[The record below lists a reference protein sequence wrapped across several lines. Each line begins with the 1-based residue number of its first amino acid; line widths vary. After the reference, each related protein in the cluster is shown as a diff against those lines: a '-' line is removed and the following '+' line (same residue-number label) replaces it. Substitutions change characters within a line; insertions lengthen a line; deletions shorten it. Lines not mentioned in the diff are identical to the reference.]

1 MYESYR
7 HCKKNRRFGTC
18 GDSERDP
25 QNPSVK
31 RRDPSGNLY
40 NTLSDT
46 TGWLIASAIYGILSM
61 IMELDRPAF
70 WWRALIHCSLCAAVT
85 VITAWALGDETG
97 LGQTAKL
104 VLPSFF
110 IIYIGISFIIYL
122 WERQCVKKLNKKL
135 K

>member
-1 MYESYR
+1 MIRKILWYA
-7 HCKKNRRFGTC
+7 FC
-18 GDSERDP
+18 GIGIGAVISTACLWITGQTE
-25 QNPSVK
+25 
-31 RRDPSGNLY
+31 